1 MDHRAAL
8 ATAVALFASA
18 ACNSPRS
25 LAPSAPLEGTPLA
38 VGLRTHATRVEVLA
52 AGEPF
57 ATVQLAD
64 EAGPYI
70 DPLLARGGAAVT
82 RAVPLDTSA
91 HDSADNTLDHPHH
104 RSFWFAHGDVDGHDF
119 WHGPAHIDVVGHTVG
134 VQSLSVA
141 TVELDL
147 VWRTAQQK
155 EIVHERRRLTFHA
168 EEGLRWI
175 DCVHVLEAADNAV
188 VFRDSKEGTF
198 ALRLAPTLASEGP
211 GATGRLFD
219 AEGREGGDVWG
230 QRATWCAATGQ
241 VAAPSGE
248 PRAVT
253 VAVLEHPANP
263 GAPTRWHARP
273 YGLLAANPFGKAAF
287 GQRSLEADGSFGLSR
302 GERLVLRYRV
312 LIGDGPLD
320 EARIE
325 REVERYA
332 SDLEA
337 GSLVR
342 LDRNGQRSGAAREP
356 ALDCAPQ
363 RA

>member
-1 MDHRAAL
+1 MDPRAAL
-8 ATAVALFASA
+8 ATTVALFASA
-18 ACNSPRS
+18 ACNAPRH

-70 DPLLARGGAAVT
+70 APLLARGGAAVT
-82 RAVPLDTSA
+82 RETIA
-91 HDSADNTLDHPHH
+91 HDSADNAQDHPHH
-104 RSFWFAHGDVDGHDF
+104 RSFWFAHGAVDGHDF
-119 WHGPAHIDVVGHTVG
+119 WHGPAQIEVVGHTVG

-147 VWRTAQQK
+147 VWRTEQRKA
-155 EIVHERRRLTFHA
+155 IVHERRRLTFHA
-168 EEGLRWI
+168 EEGVRWI

-188 VFRDSKEGTF
+188 VFQDTKEGTF
-198 ALRLAPTLASEGP
+198 ALRLAPSLASEGP

-219 AEGREGGDVWG
+219 AEGREGSGVWG
-230 QRATWCAATGQ
+230 QRAAWCAATGQ

-248 PRAVT
+248 LRTVT

-263 GAPTRWHARP
+263 SAPTRWHARP

-320 EARIE
+320 GERIE
-325 REVERYA
+325 REAGRY
-332 SDLEA
+332 A

-342 LDRNGQRSGAAREP
+342 LAPKERSTGMPLGPALVSTAQRS
-356 ALDCAPQ
+356 
-363 RA
+363 